1 MKNYES
7 FTKDNEIELHIM
19 NKLNTEE
26 KQYFNKILNHLD
38 NNNQLIKRLKNENN
52 KLYHMVESLSDQI
65 MDYRQTFIQS
75 IKEGGVD
82 FFEQL
87 QQRINQFNKTA
98 SLIAEDEEKFDH

>member
-26 KQYFNKILNHLD
+26 KQYFNKILNRLD

-75 IKEGGVD
+75 IKEGGAD

-98 SLIAEDEEKFDH
+98 SLISEDEEKFDH